1 MKENTKPDLE
11 VSHKYSA
18 EENPRV
24 VTRATQLAME
34 LSKEKKRLTEE
45 LVALQEEYNTFAPST
60 PTGTVDWY
68 IKWLGVF
75 SVVVGI
81 FLQNAGFYPYGQ
93 MCYLLG
99 AVAWTVVGVIWN
111 DRAVMLGSVIP
122 ATATALGLVQKLFS
136 G

>member
-1 MKENTKPDLE
+1 MSNKPDLE
-11 VSHKYSA
+11 VSHEYST

-122 ATATALGLVQKLFS
+122 ATATALGLVQTLF
-136 G
+136 GG